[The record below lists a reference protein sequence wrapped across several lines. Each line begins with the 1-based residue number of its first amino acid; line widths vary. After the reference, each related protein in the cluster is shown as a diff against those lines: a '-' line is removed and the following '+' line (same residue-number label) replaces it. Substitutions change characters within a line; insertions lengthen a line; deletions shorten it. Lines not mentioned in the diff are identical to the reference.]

1 MKTIIFCTA
10 VLSLYWGNPDLRGYR
25 NSSHEITRQLTAMLQ
40 YPQVLY
46 NQEQNSIVVI
56 QFHLGESSIIGRVKV
71 FSENQDLN
79 YDLIR
84 QLTGKKLQLSSDD
97 PYEKYT
103 IKLRF
108 KIEK

>member
-1 MKTIIFCTA
+1 MKAIIFCTA
-10 VLSLYWGNPDLRGYR
+10 MLSLFWVNHDLKDYT
-25 NSSHEITRQLTAMLQ
+25 NSSHEITRQLTTILQ

-46 NQEQNSIVVI
+46 NHEQSSIVVI
-56 QFHLGESSIIGRVKV
+56 QFHLGESRTIGRVKV

-84 QLTGKKLQLSSDD
+84 QLTGKKLQLSSDY
-97 PYEKYT
+97 PSEKFT

-108 KIEK
+108 NLEK

>member
-1 MKTIIFCTA
+1 MKAIVFCTA
-10 VLSLYWGNPDLRGYR
+10 MLSLYWVNLDLKDYGS
-25 NSSHEITRQLTAMLQ
+25 SSHEITRQLTAILQ

-46 NQEQNSIVVI
+46 NQEQSSIVVI
-56 QFHLGESSIIGRVKV
+56 QFHLGESSTIGRVKV

-108 KIEK
+108 NMEK